1 MVNKMERVI
10 LEKLDIDTVSYEQ
23 FHKKME
29 SWRKDLP
36 EEDDIFLDGD
46 ASAICCDRMIGG
58 E

>member
-1 MVNKMERVI
+1 MERVI
-10 LEKLDIDTVSYEQ
+10 LERLDIDTVSYEQ

>member
-1 MVNKMERVI
+1 MNSSTKRWSHGER
-10 LEKLDIDTVSYEQ
+10 
-23 FHKKME
+23 
-29 SWRKDLP
+29 LP